1 MKLEYVLEGL
11 DCAHCASEIE
21 QEIAKLDGVAGANV
35 DFVTKKLRLQ
45 TAGGQMDS
53 RTGEIERSV
62 RDTVKRLEPGVVV
75 RPHRGYGE
83 NTARDESEHSHGHAH
98 GEHDHAHDGGKR
110 EIILAVLSA
119 VLLGAAFFVEN
130 EYGQLALYLISY
142 LAVGGEVI
150 YKSLRSIGRGRVF
163 VETFLMMIA
172 TFGAFAIGEYP
183 EGVAVMLFYQ
193 VGELFQSYAVRR
205 SRRSI
210 SDLMDIRPDY
220 ANVERDG
227 QLVRIAPSDVA
238 VGTVIVVKPGERI
251 PLDGVVVSGQSR
263 LDTSALTGES
273 KPRGVQA
280 DNEVLS
286 GCVNLDGMLHVRVTK
301 AYAES
306 TVAKIL
312 DLIENA
318 GSKKAETEQFI
329 TKFAR
334 VYTPIVVAAAL
345 LLAFVPPIFVSNLS
359 QWVYRALVF
368 LVISCPCAL
377 VISVPLSF
385 FGGIGSASR
394 QGILIKGGNYL
405 EALAH
410 LDTVV
415 FDKTGTL
422 TKGVFRVQEI
432 HAAGMGQE
440 ELLRFA
446 AYAEGY
452 SNHPIAVSLRE
463 AYGKEID
470 HAFVSDVRETAG
482 QGVTA
487 LVDGHTVSVGNRRLM
502 GKLDCPEIAG
512 TTAHVSVDGAYAGY
526 ITIADEVKPDATG
539 AISELKRAGVEKTVM
554 LTGDEEAAAREAAG
568 RIGIDEFYAGLLPGG
583 KVEKVEGLLSA
594 QKAGAKLAFVGD
606 GINDAPV
613 IARADVGVS
622 MGGLGA
628 SDAAIE
634 AADVVIMT
642 DEPSK
647 LADAVRIS
655 RYTLRIVKQNIAFAL
670 GVKLLVMLLGAF
682 GVATMWEAVFADVG
696 VSLIAVLNA
705 IRALKYC
712 PR

>member
-21 QEIAKLDGVAGANV
+21 QEVAKLDGVAGANV

-45 TAGGQMDS
+45 TAGGPA
-53 RTGEIERSV
+53 GEIERSV

-75 RPHRGYGE
+75 KAH
-83 NTARDESEHSHGHAH
+83 THDGHD
-98 GEHDHAHDGGKR
+98 HDHAHGGGKR

-119 VLLGAAFFVEN
+119 VLLGAAFFVGN
-130 EYGQLALYLISY
+130 EYGKLALYLLSY

-163 VETFLMMIA
+163 DENFLMMIA

-227 QLVRIAPSDVA
+227 QIVRLAPSDVA
-238 VGTVIVVKPGERI
+238 IGTVIVIKPGERI

-273 KPRGVQA
+273 KPRGVTA
-280 DNEVLS
+280 DSEVLS

-318 GSKKAETEQFI
+318 GSKKAEAEQFI

-394 QGILIKGGNYL
+394 AGILIKGGNYL

-432 HAAGMGQE
+432 YAEGMEKE
-440 ELLRFA
+440 ELLRYA

-470 HAFVSDVRETAG
+470 RALVSDVRETAG

-487 LVDGHTVSVGNRRLM
+487 LVDGHTISVGNRKLM

-512 TTAHVSVDGAYAGY
+512 TTTHVSVDGAYAGY
-526 ITIADEVKPDATG
+526 ITIADEVKPDA
-539 AISELKRAGVEKTVM
+539 AEAVSELKRAGVEKTVM
-554 LTGDEEAAAREAAG
+554 LTGDEAAAAREAAG
-568 RIGIDEFYAGLLPGG
+568 RIGIDEVYAGLLPGG

-594 QKAGAKLAFVGD
+594 QKAGGKLAFVGD

-655 RYTLRIVKQNIAFAL
+655 RYTLRIVKQNILFAL

-705 IRALKYC
+705 IRALKYR